1 MLRLLVGGKA
11 DWADKPLARHARTK
25 IFCNN
30 ELGGRLNWEFQVN
43 LCSLKRLGFHRNL
56 TV

>member
-1 MLRLLVGGKA
+1 MFRLLVGWKA
-11 DWADKPLARHARTK
+11 DLVDKPLAGHSRTE

-43 LCSLKRLGFHRNL
+43 RCTLKRLGFHRNL

>member
-43 LCSLKRLGFHRNL
+43 RCALKRLGFHRNL